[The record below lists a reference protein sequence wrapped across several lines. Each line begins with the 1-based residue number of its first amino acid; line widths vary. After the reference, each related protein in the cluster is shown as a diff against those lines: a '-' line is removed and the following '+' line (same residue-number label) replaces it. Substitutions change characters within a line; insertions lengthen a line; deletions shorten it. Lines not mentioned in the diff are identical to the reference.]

1 MPSGLHLAPMHIFLT
16 RLLTRKGIALYSIG
30 YLVGYPLGSNTLVGW
45 EMLLGI
51 IRCPEG
57 QKGSPSHPNPRNLT
71 WFAGGLLYCDSCCYQ
86 HNLDSAWRV
95 CFSCEW
101 PWAVCVALVSY
112 NLLSLQI
119 QVYYSS
125 RDLAPTFLFGTPSVP
140 ETSAAGWLQ
149 LCLWGVLLMVT
160 WMKCLCGC
168 ASSLLVRLSVSLRIV

>member
-30 YLVGYPLGSNTLVGW
+30 YLVGYPLDSNTLVGW

-51 IRCPEG
+51 VRCPEG
-57 QKGSPSHPNPRNLT
+57 QKGSPSHPNQRDL
-71 WFAGGLLYCDSCCYQ
+71 GLLVGYYTVTAAVTNTILIQ
-86 HNLDSAWRV
+86 PGQ

-101 PWAVCVALVSY
+101 PWAVYVALVR
-112 NLLSLQI
+112 LSLEI

-140 ETSAAGWLQ
+140 ETIAAGWLQ